1 MELLLSI
8 GKGVWYG
15 FLIGLLSFGPS
26 FFTLIHTGI
35 KGGKRQGMQVA
46 LGIFLSEM
54 FVALLCFYGL
64 SGFFTAPNFQVVFT
78 GAAAVAI
85 LFLGVKSAFGKH
97 HTLPEIKVSASASV
111 YRGFFLNIINPFV
124 MLLWVSVIA
133 TLSVGHSTHTEP
145 GKTMILIELISIL
158 VTLLALD
165 LGKVY
170 LSDYIGKKLSN
181 GVYSLVNRYFGFILM
196 AIGLYFAYH
205 FVVLLSAWYAT
216 TSGLH

>member
-8 GKGVWYG
+8 GKGIWYG

-35 KGGKRQGMQVA
+35 QGGKKQGMQVA

-54 FVALLCFYGL
+54 FVALLCFFGL
-64 SGFFTAPNFQVVFT
+64 SQYFSTPAFQLIFT
-78 GAAAVAI
+78 GAAAGVI
-85 LFLGVKSAFGKH
+85 LFLGTQSAFTKTH
-97 HTLPEIKVSASASV
+97 KLPEINISASASV

-133 TLSVGHSTHTEP
+133 TLSVGHAVDTDP
-145 GKTMILIELISIL
+145 GKTMILVEL
-158 VTLLALD
+158 VTILCTLLVLD

-181 GVYSLVNRYFGFILM
+181 RVYQLVNRYFGYILM

-205 FVVLLSAWYAT
+205 FVVLLYSWYAPVV
-216 TSGLH
+216 SH

>member
-35 KGGKRQGMQVA
+35 QGGKKQGMQVA

-54 FVALLCFYGL
+54 FVALLCFFGL
-64 SGFFTAPNFQVVFT
+64 SRYFTTPTFQLVFT
-78 GAAAVAI
+78 GMAAVTI
-85 LFLGVKSAFGKH
+85 LYLGIQSILTKQHK
-97 HTLPEIKVSASASV
+97 LPEIKVSASASV
-111 YRGFFLNIINPFV
+111 YRGFFMNIINPFV

-133 TLSVGHSTHTEP
+133 TLSVGGDVNTEH
-145 GKTMILIELISIL
+145 GRTMILVELITIL
-158 VTLLALD
+158 CTLLTLD

-170 LSDYIGKKLSN
+170 LSHYIGKKLSDR
-181 GVYSLVNRYFGFILM
+181 VYQLVNRYFGVILS

-205 FVVLLSAWYAT
+205 FVVLLHAWYVAPV
-216 TSGLH
+216 GH

>member
-1 MELLLSI
+1 
-8 GKGVWYG
+8 
-15 FLIGLLSFGPS
+15 
-26 FFTLIHTGI
+26 
-35 KGGKRQGMQVA
+35 
-46 LGIFLSEM
+46 
-54 FVALLCFYGL
+54 
-64 SGFFTAPNFQVVFT
+64 
-78 GAAAVAI
+78 
-85 LFLGVKSAFGKH
+85 
-97 HTLPEIKVSASASV
+97 
-111 YRGFFLNIINPFV
+111 LNIINPFV

-205 FVVLLSAWYAT
+205 FVVLLSAWYAS

>member
-35 KGGKRQGMQVA
+35 QGGKKQGMQVA

-54 FVALLCFYGL
+54 SVALLCFYGL
-64 SGFFTAPNFQVVFT
+64 SGYFTTPTFQLVFT
-78 GAAAVAI
+78 GLAAVAI
-85 LFLGVKSAFGKH
+85 LYLGIKSAFSKSH
-97 HTLPEIKVSASASV
+97 QLPELKVSASASV
-111 YRGFFLNIINPFV
+111 YRGFFMNIINPFV

-133 TLSVGHSTHTEP
+133 TLSVGGDSHTEH
-145 GKTMILIELISIL
+145 GRTLILVELITIL
-158 VTLLALD
+158 CTLLTLD

-181 GVYSLVNRYFGFILM
+181 RVYQLVNRYFGAILL

-205 FVVLLSAWYAT
+205 FIVLLHAWYVD
-216 TSGLH
+216 SIGH

>member
-35 KGGKRQGMQVA
+35 QGGKKQGMQVA

-54 FVALLCFYGL
+54 SVALLCFFGL
-64 SGFFTAPNFQVVFT
+64 SGYFTTSTFQIVFT
-78 GAAAVAI
+78 GLAAITI
-85 LFLGVKSAFGKH
+85 LYLGIQSAFGKNH
-97 HTLPEIKVSASASV
+97 QLPEIKVSASASV
-111 YRGFFLNIINPFV
+111 YRGFFMNIINPFV

-133 TLSVGHSTHTEP
+133 TLSVGGESDTEA
-145 GKTMILIELISIL
+145 GRAMILVELVTIL
-158 VTLLALD
+158 CTLLALD

-181 GVYSLVNRYFGFILM
+181 RVYQLVNRYFGAILL

-205 FVVLLSAWYAT
+205 FVVLLFAWYAT
-216 TSGLH
+216 PVSH

>member
-1 MELLLSI
+1 LELLLSI

-35 KGGKRQGMQVA
+35 QGGKKQGMQVA

-54 FVALLCFYGL
+54 SVALLCFFGL
-64 SGFFTAPNFQVVFT
+64 SRYFTTQTFQLIFTALASLTILYLGFQ
-78 GAAAVAI
+78 
-85 LFLGVKSAFGKH
+85 SAFAKH
-97 HTLPEIKVSASASV
+97 HKLPEIKVSASASV
-111 YRGFFLNIINPFV
+111 YRGFFMNIINPFV

-133 TLSVGHSTHTEP
+133 TLSVGGDANTEA
-145 GKTMILIELISIL
+145 GRTMILIELITIL
-158 VTLLALD
+158 CTLLALD

-170 LSDYIGKKLSN
+170 LSDYIGKKLSER
-181 GVYSLVNRYFGFILM
+181 VYRLVNRYFGAILL

-205 FVVLLSAWYAT
+205 FVVLLNAWYA
-216 TSGLH
+216 SPVGH

>member
-97 HTLPEIKVSASASV
+97 HALPEIKVSASASV

-133 TLSVGHSTHTEP
+133 TLSVGYEGESLQDRVP
-145 GKTMILIELISIL
+145 IL
-158 VTLLALD
+158 VELVTILCTLLCLD

-170 LSDYIGKKLSN
+170 LSEYIGRKLSES
-181 GVYSLVNRYFGFILM
+181 VYALVNRYFGVILSG
-196 AIGLYFAYH
+196 IGLYFAYH
-205 FVVLLSAWYAT
+205 FVLLLKTWIQVSEP
-216 TSGLH
+216 H

>member
-35 KGGKRQGMQVA
+35 QGGKKQGMQVA

-54 FVALLCFYGL
+54 VVALLCFFGL
-64 SGFFTAPNFQVVFT
+64 SRYFTTASFQLVFT
-78 GAAAVAI
+78 GMAAAAI
-85 LFLGVKSAFGKH
+85 LYLGIQSVFTKH

-111 YRGFFLNIINPFV
+111 YRGFFMNIINPFV

-133 TLSVGHSTHTEP
+133 TLSVGGEAHTEH
-145 GKTMILIELISIL
+145 GRTLILVELITIL
-158 VTLLALD
+158 CTLLALD

-170 LSDYIGKKLSN
+170 LSDYIGKKLSDR
-181 GVYSLVNRYFGFILM
+181 VYQLVNRYFGAILS
-196 AIGLYFAYH
+196 AIGLYFTYH
-205 FVVLLSAWYAT
+205 FVVLLHAWYVAPV
-216 TSGLH
+216 GH